1 MLPGGAAAGFASS
14 AAHCASKRSSSWELL
29 GAGAVS
35 WLPSGGHMLLLLLPG
50 IPLCWS
56 SRAALCDG
64 RPLTADRAGNPTVL
78 GWCCPRVP
86 TLGPAPAEPTALP
99 AAVQKTLATICE
111 GVMPTTGTTP
121 ALGYVMLLASP
132 GMYVCMGANAGCS
145 GGPENM
151 PTGAGVAS
159 NAMGKGCMELGS
171 EPGGLGSEGGIMAAP
186 DMMGADMVGMDMEG
200 RDMGGPVTAGPGMRG
215 MDDTDMGGRDAG
227 VGGATTKGLGRET
240 VGVA

>member
-1 MLPGGAAAGFASS
+1 MLP
-14 AAHCASKRSSSWELL
+14 
-29 GAGAVS
+29 
-35 WLPSGGHMLLLLLPG
+35 LPPLA

-56 SRAALCDG
+56 SRAAPCDG
-64 RPLTADRAGNPTVL
+64 RPLTPDRAGNPAVL

-86 TLGPAPAEPTALP
+86 TLGPAPAEPTVLP
-99 AAVQKTLATICE
+99 AAVQNTLATICE

-145 GGPENM
+145 GGLENM

-186 DMMGADMVGMDMEG
+186 DMTGADMVGMDMEG
-200 RDMGGPVTAGPGMRG
+200 RDIGGPVTGGPGMRG
-215 MDDTDMGGRDAG
+215 MDDTDMGGSDAA
-227 VGGATTKGLGRET
+227 VDGAATRGLGRET
-240 VGVA
+240 VGVV